1 MIEGNRG
8 HGGERY
14 PRRWLAAAA
23 MIGAATMA
31 LIDITIVNVALP
43 TIRSDLDASGT
54 QLQWVV
60 SAYMLTRMRSMPL
73 RWTASALAP
82 LTTAPR
88 KAPSFIEQR

>member
-1 MIEGNRG
+1 MIAGNRG

-43 TIRSDLDASGT
+43 PIRSRRIRNAT
-54 QLQWVV
+54 AVVV